1 MSQKTHGIEFH
12 RLKGVKRQSGRFVT
26 NGGANPTVVVGSGFT
41 VTWLA
46 AGTFRITFDG
56 PYKTVLSAHTTAGY
70 VANVA
75 NQARVSSV
83 VQGATSPASII
94 VLYSAQDPAT
104 FLFPDVDS
112 TGVTIHFSVDFL
124 DIGAQLWPRG

>member
-26 NGGANPTVVVGSGFT
+26 NGAANPTVVVGSGFT
-41 VTWLA
+41 VTRIA
-46 AGTFRITFDG
+46 VGTFRITFDG
-56 PYKTVLSAHTTAGY
+56 PYKTVLAVNPTAGTAP
-70 VANVA
+70 VANAV
-75 NQARVSSV
+75 RPGSIT
-83 VQGATSPASII
+83 QGATSLAQ
-94 VLYSAQDPAT
+94 VELVYSAQDPAT
-104 FLFPDVDS
+104 FLFPDADS